1 MKSVAPKVL
10 VRRSRRAG
18 VARAWKPLL
27 LETFF
32 FKACWRGFLAF
43 LILAVQSD
51 LNACFGQQAGKSP
64 EPAATKQAEES
75 APQESQESTGENHAE
90 ELGDNS
96 QISVWQDL
104 GGWNWD
110 GYLDL
115 HYRYRHQGRQDVSD
129 SDLLASG
136 TIQGGYRDAAG
147 VEEFGFLFDGLLTAD
162 LDGFGSRRD
171 AFYGLQETR
180 NSRVHGFLYQGWVET
195 GQLLD
200 HSKVRLG
207 RQEITRQDALYF
219 DGFQVGYQPVS
230 DWKVNFFGGIPAHF
244 EESSREGDYLG
255 GAGAQ
260 WAVSRTFSVGF
271 DEVYLR
277 DRQRIFGTRKTFQT
291 QDNLTLVS
299 GRWLASQEFLVRGT
313 ASFIENKNRRQ
324 EFSLA
329 WNRPRDGW
337 QASLAVRRQN
347 DYGELVS
354 TEFSPFQTILGD
366 VAPYWNVTGQ
376 VSKTVAEDVQV
387 GGGYSFRRLETKADE
402 GANNREFDR
411 WFTNVDVDHFP
422 LKATDVGFRAD
433 FWDSVGGRIKSYS
446 FFAGLDWAAH
456 SRLEAGT
463 DFTLYRFDVFSAR
476 EFVDDRQ
483 IYVRAK
489 VNLAK
494 NVDLDLRWV
503 RDASQFGVDHLIDLT
518 LGLEF

>member
-1 MKSVAPKVL
+1 
-10 VRRSRRAG
+10 
-18 VARAWKPLL
+18 VARAWNPSDRPWFFGRICPQLFL
-27 LETFF
+27 ALFF
-32 FKACWRGFLAF
+32 FGL
-43 LILAVQSD
+43 QTG
-51 LNACFGQQAGKSP
+51 LNACFGQETGAN
-64 EPAATKQAEES
+64 EES
-75 APQESQESTGENHAE
+75 AAAGETVDSTLQDGQGVAGENRAE
-90 ELGDNS
+90 DPGDNS
-96 QISVWQDL
+96 QIPSWKDL
-104 GGWNWD
+104 GGWTWD
-110 GYLDL
+110 GYLDF
-115 HYRYRHQGRQDVSD
+115 HYRYRKQGRQDVSD

-162 LDGFGSRRD
+162 LDGFGNRRD

-180 NSRVHGFLYQGWVET
+180 NSRVHGFLYQGWVES
-195 GQLLD
+195 GGLLD
-200 HSKVRLG
+200 HAKLRLG

-219 DGFQVGYQPVS
+219 DGFQIGYQPGS
-230 DWKVNFFGGIPAHF
+230 DWKVTLFGGIPAHF
-244 EESSREGDYLG
+244 GESNRAGDYLG

-260 WAVSRTFSVGF
+260 WAVTKTFRVGF

-277 DRQRIFGTRKTFQT
+277 DQQRIFRTQRTFRT

-299 GRWLASQEFLVRGT
+299 GRWLASQELLVRGS

-376 VSKTVAEDVQV
+376 VTKAVTEDVQV
-387 GGGYSFRRLETKADE
+387 SGGYSFRRLESKADQ
-402 GANNREFDR
+402 GVNNREFDR
-411 WFTNVDVDHFP
+411 WFGTVDVDHFP
-422 LKATDVGFRAD
+422 LKATDVGFRWDA
-433 FWDSVGGRIKSYS
+433 WDSVGGRIKTYS
-446 FFAGLDWAAH
+446 FFGGFDWAAH

-483 IYVRAK
+483 VYVRAK
-489 VNLAK
+489 VHLAK